1 MKKHFLKIAKVGS
14 EVEFYNKYPTERD
27 FFNAHPEAKNML
39 AMGGTPEA
47 YPQIA
52 TFDKAFSYGVP
63 PGPQYLSHGG
73 SAYPQ
78 AQTEQQFFIPIY
90 TDVYNPYNKAMG
102 GPNKKK
108 KQQQAEDAAANNV
121 YGKMTFGYP
130 TDAYDEF
137 AGISPEK
144 ARDMSGRFDPNS
156 GIDTW
161 SYGNQIYDPGA
172 YANWVN
178 KKLGRQAVM
187 PLQKPFEGPYDVTG
201 RTPNWRNLPDQ
212 MDISEPYVDSGIN
225 YSTLTPNNPKNY
237 LYVEPELKMGGSNV
251 EMYPNAKTTPHWGP
265 TNVWFQEGGQEG
277 APQDGQDLDRLG
289 TLNKTGAFVNNL
301 KQTAAKANAKNAM
314 MNAINTVGMAKYG
327 KQLNTYAPGG
337 YTVNPNQRITSNVTQ
352 QMSPTSSQFMGDVL
366 PPTYSEQLRQ
376 NYNAWAG
383 NSGGSGFYP
392 GQYVRFAPGT
402 YNSMAMG
409 NMNNFLPSIYD
420 WNNPNQFMYRETGT
434 PNWKWKTDIAGMGK
448 RRGVSNIGLGEAWGL
463 YSGDPAAREEALKK
477 LNPSRITETPVG
489 LFKRR
494 MRRDYYWDP
503 ATQSNS
509 TFKDWGTGTASQN
522 NPAQQATS
530 AYGPYADG
538 FRFGPEGTPAP
549 STPSP
554 YGPYAGGYQF
564 APDGSSSQAQQSSAQ
579 GVPPML
585 QNNPAYN
592 TPAQKPSVNI
602 PGGTIPSSPQQSSGT
617 RAPMLMP
624 GQPGYNPYANTSNYG
639 PLASGY
645 VDPVSS
651 AGPQAPMES
660 DVNAPM
666 LAPGQQGYDPTVRST
681 TTSQAPSNANSSDA
695 ATAQKKASMI
705 RDAQRQSPSGAP
717 YRTPVGP
724 VAEPSSGMDYREPVN
739 PYLSVMAGN
748 APVTMTAQPDPNAY
762 LTGAPY
768 RTPVGPMVGPDGY
781 AYGGNTGYKF
791 GGSYKQGDVVY
802 MSDDEIAE
810 FIKNGGQIEEME

>member
-1 MKKHFLKIAKVGS
+1 MDLIKKFMKIGGFQTPEDLEAYGEEK
-14 EVEFYNKYPTERD
+14 
-27 FFNAHPEAKNML
+27 FFNDFPEARQYAK
-39 AMGGTPEA
+39 GGTIEA

-52 TFDKAFSYGVP
+52 TFDKVFSYGVK
-63 PGPQYLSHGG
+63 PGPQYLAQGG

-102 GPNKKK
+102 GPNKRK

-301 KQTAAKANAKNAM
+301 KQTANKANAKNAM
-314 MNAINTVGMAKYG
+314 MSAINNVGMAKYG
-327 KQLNTYAPGG
+327 KQLDTYAPGG

-352 QMSPTSSQFMGDVL
+352 QMSPTSSQYVDSTL
-366 PPTYSEQLRQ
+366 PPTYTQQLKQ
-376 NYNAWAG
+376 NYDALLRSQG
-383 NSGGSGFYP
+383 MQP
-392 GQYVRFAPGT
+392 GQGGLWNPDPYRPYMTNYPYAYP
-402 YNSMAMG
+402 MAQG
-409 NMNNFLPSIYD
+409 NMNDFLPSIYD
-420 WNNPNQFMYRETGT
+420 WNNPNQFMYRERGT

-448 RRGVSNIGLGEAWGL
+448 RRGVSNIGLDEAWGL
-463 YSGDPAAREEALKK
+463 KSSDPAVREEALNKIK
-477 LNPSRITETPVG
+477 GSGSFRMTETPVG
-489 LFKRR
+489 MFKRR
-494 MRRDYYWDP
+494 MRKDYYWDP

-509 TFKDWGTGTASQN
+509 TFKDWGTGTAS
-522 NPAQQATS
+522 AS
-530 AYGPYADG
+530 A
-538 FRFGPEGTPAP
+538 AP
-549 STPSP
+549 S
-554 YGPYAGGYQF
+554 
-564 APDGSSSQAQQSSAQ
+564 APAASAQ
-579 GVPPML
+579 NPKSPQTSVKGVPPML
-585 QNNPAYN
+585 QNNPAY
-592 TPAQKPSVNI
+592 TAPPQTPSVNI
-602 PGGTIPSSPQQSSGT
+602 PGGTMPSSPQPSSGT

-624 GQPGYNPYANTSNYG
+624 GQPGYDPYAGTSNYG

-645 VDPVSS
+645 VDPTSS

-666 LAPGQQGYDPTVRST
+666 LAPGQQGYDPTVRGT
-681 TTSQAPSNANSSDA
+681 TTSQAPSNANSMDA
-695 ATAQKKASMI
+695 ATAQKKASMMSPNVNQAYI
-705 RDAQRQSPSGAP
+705 DDMRGQSSSGAP

-724 VAEPSSGMDYREPVN
+724 LAEPSTGADYKEPVN

-768 RTPVGPMVGPDGY
+768 RTPVGPVVGPEGF
-781 AYGGNTGYKF
+781 AYGGYTGYKY
-791 GGSYKQGDVVY
+791 GGSYRQGDVVY